1 MASKAPRPPW
11 PLTAPEPA
19 AIFPVLSGTADTDTA
34 VNHEGTKS
42 VTDRRKETRPL
53 QIQGQILKTDLITV
67 EGQATSTV

>member
-19 AIFPVLSGTADTDTA
+19 AIFPVLSGTADTDAA
-34 VNHEGTKS
+34 VSPQGSKS
-42 VTDRRKETRPL
+42 VTDRRKETRPP
-53 QIQGQILKTDLITV
+53 QIQGQIRKTDLITV